1 MPAFRGALE
10 GRGRLSRERR
20 HYLLKRIL
28 SAGLSDVKLEDPR
41 WNSISVVFSMPKG
54 GRNFANAGYAYSE
67 GRDWW
72 AVSFPVTSVRESV
85 VDFLEEKVG
94 GVPDGLSRVLL
105 QYNRS
110 TQHALLSVELEEPER
125 WDLSPENAREKIE
138 EVRPSV

>member
-1 MPAFRGALE
+1 M
-10 GRGRLSRERR
+10 
-20 HYLLKRIL
+20 
-28 SAGLSDVKLEDPR
+28 
-41 WNSISVVFSMPKG
+41 
-54 GRNFANAGYAYSE
+54 
-67 GRDWW
+67 
-72 AVSFPVTSVRESV
+72 RESV

-125 WDLSPENAREKIE
+125 WDLTPENAREKIE